1 MLYIGIILS
10 GIKGENYERYARICE
25 KFEKESV
32 VQSVIN
38 CLTDAMRNKELK
50 PGDRIPPEPELA
62 ASMGVARSSVREAI
76 KILSYLGV
84 LESKRSEGTFVCSGF
99 QESMIDPMIYGIILN
114 QDSFDNLM
122 ELREMVETGIMRLA
136 SQKYD
141 EEDGHAL
148 EAMLEKMKEIV
159 HSGDNE
165 VDRFFAVD
173 NEFHDLI
180 SQMGKNPLADKIS
193 RVVRTL
199 THAVRYETVSTMIT
213 SGRGDELVAAHSK
226 LLEILRGHEGEDV
239 EEIVRGTYFGD
250 IIHGEEK

>member
-1 MLYIGIILS
+1 M
-10 GIKGENYERYARICE
+10 
-25 KFEKESV
+25 
-32 VQSVIN
+32 
-38 CLTDAMRNKELK
+38 
-50 PGDRIPPEPELA
+50 
-62 ASMGVARSSVREAI
+62 
-76 KILSYLGV
+76 

-148 EAMLEKMKEIV
+148 EAMLEQMKEIV

-173 NEFHDLI
+173 
-180 SQMGKNPLADKIS
+180 
-193 RVVRTL
+193 T
-199 THAVRYETVSTMIT
+199 
-213 SGRGDELVAAHSK
+213 
-226 LLEILRGHEGEDV
+226 
-239 EEIVRGTYFGD
+239 
-250 IIHGEEK
+250 

>member
-1 MLYIGIILS
+1 MNDTPGYVKNL
-10 GIKGENYERYARICE
+10 K
-25 KFEKESV
+25 KESV

-148 EAMLEKMKEIV
+148 EAMLEQMKEIV

-180 SQMGKNPLADKIS
+180 SQMGKNPLP
-193 RVVRTL
+193 
-199 THAVRYETVSTMIT
+199 HAVRYETVSTMIT

>member
-1 MLYIGIILS
+1 
-10 GIKGENYERYARICE
+10 
-25 KFEKESV
+25 
-32 VQSVIN
+32 
-38 CLTDAMRNKELK
+38 
-50 PGDRIPPEPELA
+50 
-62 ASMGVARSSVREAI
+62 
-76 KILSYLGV
+76 
-84 LESKRSEGTFVCSGF
+84 
-99 QESMIDPMIYGIILN
+99 MIDPMIYGIILN

-122 ELREMVETGIMRLA
+122 ELREMVEAGIMRLA

-148 EAMLEKMKEIV
+148 EAMLEQMKEIV

-199 THAVRYETVSTMIT
+199 THAVRYDTVTTMIN
-213 SGRGDELVAAHSK
+213 SGRGDELVAAHSQ
-226 LLEILRGHEGEDV
+226 LLEMLKGDRANDV
-239 EEIVRGTYFGD
+239 EAIVRTTYVED
-250 IIHGEEK
+250 AIHGTEAK

>member
-1 MLYIGIILS
+1 
-10 GIKGENYERYARICE
+10 
-25 KFEKESV
+25 
-32 VQSVIN
+32 
-38 CLTDAMRNKELK
+38 
-50 PGDRIPPEPELA
+50 
-62 ASMGVARSSVREAI
+62 MGVARSSVREAI

-141 EEDGHAL
+141 EEDGHVL
-148 EAMLEKMKEIV
+148 EAMLEQMKEIV

-250 IIHGEEK
+250 IIHGEKK

>member
-1 MLYIGIILS
+1 MNDTPGYVKNL
-10 GIKGENYERYARICE
+10 K
-25 KFEKESV
+25 KESV

-114 QDSFDNLM
+114 
-122 ELREMVETGIMRLA
+122 
-136 SQKYD
+136 D

-148 EAMLEKMKEIV
+148 EAMLEQMKEIV